1 MSDNEFNEN
10 EQAKAKRKRQKAQ
23 PRPAGIKQN
32 VWKNRTLVNG
42 KLTQANY
49 IIFLAWCRANNYNF
63 NSGLNYLINTHPD
76 LNKDG

>member
-1 MSDNEFNEN
+1 MSDNEFNAN

-42 KLTQANY
+42 KLTRSNY
-49 IIFLAWCRANNYNF
+49 IKFDTWCTENNYNF
-63 NSGLNYLINTHPD
+63 NSGLNYLIQTHPD